1 MSSKYIRNTENRIT
15 FQIRYRLCA
24 HFIKKL
30 KTVLLRSNKKLVLRY
45 VNIFMNHYVD
55 KNMLKLQ
62 CHLYEFAARRNKC
75 KIL

>member
-1 MSSKYIRNTENRIT
+1 MCSFYQKS
-15 FQIRYRLCA
+15 
-24 HFIKKL
+24 
-30 KTVLLRSNKKLVLRY
+30 KTVFLRSNKKLVLRY